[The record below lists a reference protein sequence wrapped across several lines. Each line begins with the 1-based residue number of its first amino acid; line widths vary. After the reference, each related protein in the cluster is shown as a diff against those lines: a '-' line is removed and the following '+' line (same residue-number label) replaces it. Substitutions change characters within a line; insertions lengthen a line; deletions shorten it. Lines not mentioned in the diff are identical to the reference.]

1 MQKLSS
7 DEMIT
12 LSCTISK
19 QSRFNQWQERAMLV
33 TNKRLI
39 NIEAKKQT
47 YTFKRE
53 IIISQIESIIKSLN
67 EKCGD
72 DLVVKVK
79 DDYDYRF
86 KCKKREELKRAL

>member
-1 MQKLSS
+1 MQKLKL

-33 TNKRLI
+33 TNTRLI

-53 IIISQIESIIKSLN
+53 INI
-67 EKCGD
+67 
-72 DLVVKVK
+72 
-79 DDYDYRF
+79 Y
-86 KCKKREELKRAL
+86 